1 MQYMHRC
8 NYKICH
14 VFSCYLVKFEKQKN
28 PRWLHFWHLTYFPS
42 TDLDPSTFGQ
52 PHTIGVTSSSTDTA
66 KYFNTVQNASLTTSP
81 SSNSSSAF
89 NHSQRSGEV
98 KPSRTEMEGE
108 EEKKGS
114 GEELWRSFIVHHKP
128 GTVCC
133 LEHGQRL
140 KTPWSAR
147 KQCPGDRAS
156 ITVAAPDS
164 TERKDDLEWQSED
177 INAIYCSMSK

>member
-1 MQYMHRC
+1 MTCTVIKCNICIDATIQYVMF
-8 NYKICH
+8 
-14 VFSCYLVKFEKQKN
+14 FSCYLVKFEKQKN

-66 KYFNTVQNASLTTSP
+66 KDFNTVQNASLTTSP

-89 NHSQRSGEV
+89 NHSLRSGEV
-98 KPSRTEMEGE
+98 KPSQTEVEGE

-128 GTVCC
+128 GTVLPWTWTETKDAMICK
-133 LEHGQRL
+133 ETMPRGQSIHHCSC
-140 KTPWSAR
+140 PWLYWNKR
-147 KQCPGDRAS
+147 R
-156 ITVAAPDS
+156 
-164 TERKDDLEWQSED
+164 
-177 INAIYCSMSK
+177 